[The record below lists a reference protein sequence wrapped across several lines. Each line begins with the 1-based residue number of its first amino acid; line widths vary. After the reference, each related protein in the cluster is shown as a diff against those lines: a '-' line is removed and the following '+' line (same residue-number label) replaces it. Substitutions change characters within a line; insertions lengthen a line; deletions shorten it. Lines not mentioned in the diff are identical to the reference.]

1 MGVMQ
6 RRSFLAGALAAAA
19 LPGAHARARTPAAR
33 VLIVGAGFAGASCAL
48 ALRRLVPAA
57 EVTVIDPAARYV
69 TCPMSNAVIAQ
80 LRSLASITL
89 TRRGL
94 RHAGVHVVQDE
105 VTAID
110 ADARRVRLAHG
121 PRLAYERL
129 IVAPG
134 IRLLFGA
141 PEGYD
146 RAAAEHM
153 PHAWEGGPST
163 RRLAERLR
171 NVADGATVAIC
182 VPGGLMR
189 CPPGPYERA
198 SLMAH
203 WLRTHRAR
211 CKVLIFDANN
221 HFPRQDVF
229 TEQWAE
235 LYPGMIEWIPPAAGG
250 AVTRVDAPKGLLYGS
265 SGVHRVSLANVIPP
279 QAPGHIAAR
288 SGLAAGHG
296 WCPVDPLSFESQHLR
311 HVHVVGD
318 ACIAGTMP
326 KSASAAYSQALQ
338 CAAAVAASLAEQPA
352 PAHELSSVCYSLV
365 SPDSALAMHGRFRV
379 SSEGIEE
386 IRAGGDS
393 TAATAAHL
401 TEAMAW
407 YQEIRTECFGG

>member
-1 MGVMQ
+1 MGVMP
-6 RRSFLAGALAAAA
+6 RRLFLAAALAAAA
-19 LPGAHARARTPAAR
+19 VPGARARVRTRAAR
-33 VLIVGAGFAGASCAL
+33 VVIVGAGFAGASCAL
-48 ALRRLVPAA
+48 ALRRLSPTTAVA
-57 EVTVIDPAARYV
+57 VIDPAAHYV

-89 TRRGL
+89 TRHGL
-94 RHAGVHVVQDE
+94 RHAGVQVVQDE

-110 ADARRVRLAHG
+110 ADARHVRLARG

-129 IVAPG
+129 VVAPG
-134 IRLLFGA
+134 IRLLFGQ
-141 PEGYD
+141 PQGYD
-146 RAAAEHM
+146 RAAAELM
-153 PHAWEGGPST
+153 PHAWDGGPST
-163 RRLAERLR
+163 RRLAKRLKTLA
-171 NVADGATVAIC
+171 NGATVAIC

-203 WLRTHRAR
+203 WLSTNRAR
-211 CKVLIFDANN
+211 CKVLIFDTNN

-229 TEQWAE
+229 TEQWTE
-235 LYPGMIEWIPPAAGG
+235 LYPGMIEWLPPAAGG
-250 AVTRVDAPKGLLYGS
+250 AVTRVDAPQGALYSS

-279 QAPGHIAAR
+279 QAPGHIAAS

-296 WCPVDPLSFESQHLR
+296 WCPVDPQSFESQHLR

-338 CAAAVAASLAEQPA
+338 CAAAVAASLEERPA

-379 SSEGIEE
+379 SSGGIEE
-386 IRAGGDS
+386 IRSGSDS
-393 TAATAAHL
+393 NAATAAHL

-407 YQEIRTECFGG
+407 YQEIRAECFGS